1 LLGPDGKEVTL
12 KIFKTTKT
20 EKNVGMRPG
29 MIVVYKGLLYITTAD
44 FLLQI
49 DELQL
54 SGKNRMKAR
63 DFLNGNK
70 NIENYIIK

>member
-1 LLGPDGKEVTL
+1 
-12 KIFKTTKT
+12 
-20 EKNVGMRPG
+20 
-29 MIVVYKGLLYITTAD
+29 
-44 FLLQI
+44 
-49 DELQL
+49 L

>member
-1 LLGPDGKEVTL
+1 MGPDGKTVDL

-20 EKNVGMRPG
+20 EKSVGMRPG
-29 MIVVYKGLLYITTAD
+29 MIVVYKGVLYITTAD
-44 FLLQI
+44 YLLQI

-54 SGKNRMKAR
+54 AGKNRMRVR
-63 DFLNGNK
+63 DFMNGNK

>member
-1 LLGPDGKEVTL
+1 MGPDGKSVDL

-20 EKNVGMRPG
+20 EKNPGMRPG
-29 MIVVYKGLLYITTAD
+29 MIVVYKGVLYITTGD

-54 SGKNRMKAR
+54 AGKNRMRAR

-70 NIENYIIK
+70 NIESYIIK